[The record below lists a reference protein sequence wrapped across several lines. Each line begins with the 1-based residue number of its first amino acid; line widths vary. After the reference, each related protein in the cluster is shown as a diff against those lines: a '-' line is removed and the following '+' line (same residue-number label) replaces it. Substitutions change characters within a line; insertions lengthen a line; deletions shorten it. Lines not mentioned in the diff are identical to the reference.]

1 MHCSIKR
8 KIEPFGKTRF
18 YRGGGTVGGHRKH
31 LMSLGGQEENFS
43 SKENSP
49 TPYDFKNERSL
60 ITSITTIEISKLPL
74 FYCSVV
80 YLIANSEL
88 KMIKFS
94 SSFKLKEI
102 QVVDSLFIEDP
113 KNIIF
118 FQRGPNF
125 GGGTAGK
132 FWKMGNNMDIYC
144 YANRG

>member
-8 KIEPFGKTRF
+8 KFEPFGKTRF

-94 SSFKLKEI
+94 SSFKLNEI

-118 FQRGPNF
+118 FPARPKFRGRDGRKILEN
-125 GGGTAGK
+125 GQ
-132 FWKMGNNMDIYC
+132 
-144 YANRG
+144 